1 MLFRSVL
8 FLMMISATALSLLS
22 APWWVIETMY
32 SPTWT
37 LLEVFHFQQMS
48 LSESKLRIPSSF
60 IRSNPPLAK
69 LAMDTSSS
77 LSPEMS
83 VMEPDSTCRLVSGL
97 NSIHALLINFKPTRR
112 GFKTCSC
119 KNVIHDGFT
128 RRHFIRLRVSR

>member
-22 APWWVIETMY
+22 APWRVIEMMY

-37 LLEVFHFQQMS
+37 LLDVFHFQQMS
-48 LSESKLRIPSSF
+48 ESESKLRIPSSF
-60 IRSNPPLAK
+60 IKSKPPLVK
-69 LAMDTSSS
+69 LAIDTSSS

-83 VMEPDSTCRLVSGL
+83 VMEPDSTCLLVSGL

-112 GFKTCSC
+112 GFKICSC
-119 KNVIHDGFT
+119 KNVFHVGFT